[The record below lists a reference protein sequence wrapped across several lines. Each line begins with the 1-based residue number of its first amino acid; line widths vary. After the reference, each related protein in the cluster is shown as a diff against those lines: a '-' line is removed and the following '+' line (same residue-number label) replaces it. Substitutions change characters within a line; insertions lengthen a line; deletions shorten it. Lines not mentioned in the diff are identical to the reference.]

1 VYQVEANETVE
12 FEVELEF
19 YLTSVNQ
26 PIAQDFVPID
36 YSGTNS
42 VYAVS
47 GNDNLPVSAAFWNDF
62 DGNMEFEILG
72 DGSRLKIIITG
83 PDFPELSPY
92 SISVSDGA
100 TAYSTLRV
108 IGTGMNFVREIH
120 TERTGLSPS
129 DTPNVKG
136 TEIDNRAIDTL
147 QDAKDYAR
155 FARRLYALPKQTFST
170 SSREFP
176 RLEGSLPPEFY
187 PTFEE
192 YNSSV
197 SSDYSFDAFNSE
209 YGGITFDQFTTSVLQ
224 AVPQGFGEVAGSK
237 VLLGDAMYRVRN
249 VTITPDVVSFDAEY
263 DTLFS
268 DLLAVFR
275 SPQWKDLPA
284 SWGAL
289 DEAWED
295 VITLEEVQ
303 KTFLDFNEIFTGI
316 SFKDYALM
324 PLRQENCFV

>member
-1 VYQVEANETVE
+1 
-12 FEVELEF
+12 
-19 YLTSVNQ
+19 
-26 PIAQDFVPID
+26 
-36 YSGTNS
+36 
-42 VYAVS
+42 
-47 GNDNLPVSAAFWNDF
+47 
-62 DGNMEFEILG
+62 
-72 DGSRLKIIITG
+72 
-83 PDFPELSPY
+83 
-92 SISVSDGA
+92 
-100 TAYSTLRV
+100 
-108 IGTGMNFVREIH
+108 VRELY
-120 TERTGLSPS
+120 TETTGLSPS
-129 DTPNVKG
+129 DTPNEKG

-147 QDAKDYAR
+147 QDAKDYAL

-176 RLEGSLPPEFY
+176 RTEGSLPPEFY

-268 DLLAVFR
+268 DLFAVFR
-275 SPQWKDLPA
+275 GPQWKDLPA

-289 DEAWED
+289 ADAWED
-295 VITLEEVQ
+295 VVTLEEVQ
-303 KTFLDFNEIFTGI
+303 KTLEDFNEIFTGI

-324 PLRQENCFV
+324 PLRQEKCLV